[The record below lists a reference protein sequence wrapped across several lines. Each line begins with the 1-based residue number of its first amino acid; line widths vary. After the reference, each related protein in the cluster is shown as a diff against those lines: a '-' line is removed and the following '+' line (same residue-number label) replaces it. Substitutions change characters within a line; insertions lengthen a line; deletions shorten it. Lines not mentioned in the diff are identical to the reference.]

1 MSNAHFRFSVAILK
15 RLGEELNPNFDHGV
29 IELVKNSYDANARSC
44 TVELEETSEPGG
56 TVRITDNGDGLTLKQ
71 IRDGWFVLGASDK
84 DPEKTTRLGRKTVG
98 SKGLGRLAA
107 LRMGRL
113 ARLTTRARS
122 HPGVERIVEIDW
134 DLFDEAK
141 LVEDVS
147 IEIKTRKTS
156 KKSPGTTIELEGVRS
171 KIGRVGVRRLARAM
185 LLLADPF
192 GEADQTSFK
201 PRLKSPEYTDLAKLV
216 DQNYF
221 QEAEFHLCARVD
233 EEGIASAEVVDWKG
247 NPIYEAAH
255 EDLKGESS
263 EEPYGCPPA
272 QLDLWVYILSR
283 KKFDLRL
290 ATIDEVKRWL
300 TEFGGVHVYHNGIRV
315 EPYGNPGNDWLDMN
329 LLRAKNPELRP
340 STSTSIGRLQVEGS
354 DALLTQKTDRAG
366 FIETEG
372 FAALRTLG
380 QDALEWMARR
390 RVRDRDKRR
399 VAERSVA
406 PSKTDK
412 AREQAQK
419 AIGRLPRQSRKI
431 AEAAIQRLDTAHRT
445 EVRTLRKEVQLYR
458 TLSTAGITA
467 STFAHE
473 STGSPLK
480 IIEQSLATVVRRGRK
495 LSLEFDEKTDS
506 AVGRISKALNT
517 LSVLSGVTLS
527 LVRADKRRLMS
538 VSVNK
543 AIKNVFDVFAPLLS
557 QVRIEPDLQ
566 LIKGAPK
573 TYGSDAALESVVA
586 NLLTNSITALRDRP
600 EGQRTVQVRTDCNE
614 DIVILA
620 FEDNGPGI
628 RDIDL
633 KDIWTPGQ
641 TTKSEGTGLGLTI
654 VRDTIAD
661 LGGKVI
667 ADQKGELGGAVFTIE
682 LPLIQP

>member
-44 TVELEETSEPGG
+44 SVELEETTEPGG
-56 TVRITDNGDGLTLKQ
+56 TVRITDNGDGLTLDQ

-84 DPEKTTRLGRKTVG
+84 NSERTTRLGRTPVG

-107 LRMGRL
+107 LRMGRI

-122 HPGVERIVEIDW
+122 QPGLERVVEIDW
-134 DLFDEAK
+134 ELFDEAK

-147 IEIKTRKTS
+147 IEIKTRKVS
-156 KKSPGTTIELEGVRS
+156 KMSPGTTIELEGVRS
-171 KIGRVGVRRLARAM
+171 RIGRIGVKRLARAM

-192 GEADQTSFK
+192 GEDDKNSFV
-201 PRLKSPEYTDLAKLV
+201 PRLKSPEYSDLAKLV

-221 QEAEFHLCARVD
+221 QEAEYHLCAWVD
-233 EEGIASAEVVDWKG
+233 EEGTASAEVVDWKG
-247 NPIYEAAH
+247 NPIYEATH
-255 EDLKGESS
+255 EDLNTDAP
-263 EEPYGCPPA
+263 EEPYRCPPA
-272 QLDLWVYILSR
+272 QFDLWVYILSQE
-283 KKFDLRL
+283 KFYLRL
-290 ATIDEVKRWL
+290 TTVEEVKRWL
-300 TEFGGVHVYHNGIRV
+300 SEFGGVHVYHNGIRV

-340 STSTSIGRLQVEGS
+340 ATSTSIGRLQVDGS

-366 FIETEG
+366 FIETEA
-372 FAALRTLG
+372 FAALRSLG

-399 VAERSVA
+399 VAERQTA
-406 PSKTDK
+406 TSKSDK
-412 AREQAQK
+412 ARERAKK
-419 AIGRLPRQSRKI
+419 AVGELPKQSRQI
-431 AEAAIQRLDTAHRT
+431 AESAIKRLDTAHRA

-473 STGSPLK
+473 SAGSPLK
-480 IIEQSLATVVRRGRK
+480 IIEQSLATVVRRGRQ
-495 LSLEFDEKTDS
+495 LSSDFDDKTGKAID
-506 AVGRISKALNT
+506 RISKALDT
-517 LSVLSGVTLS
+517 LGVLSGVTLS
-527 LVRADKRRLMS
+527 LVRADKRRLIS

-543 AIKNVFDVFAPLLS
+543 AVKNVFEVFSPLLS
-557 QVRIEPDLQ
+557 QMRIESDLQ
-566 LIKGAPK
+566 LIKGAPN

-586 NLLTNSITALRDRP
+586 NLLTNSITALRARP
-600 EGQRTVQVRTDCNE
+600 QGQRTVRVRTDCNE
-614 DIVILA
+614 DIVTLA

-628 RDIDL
+628 KDIDI

-641 TTKSEGTGLGLTI
+641 TTKSEGTGLGLAI
-654 VRDTIAD
+654 VRDTVVD
-661 LGGKVI
+661 LGGKVTTS
-667 ADQKGELGGAVFTIE
+667 QRGELGGAAFTIE